1 MMFQFSKGNND
12 SFQWLTQIKTQTNQT
27 KPLSPLKKT
36 TKTKQ
41 TKPTKP
47 KPQTLNAQKQQ
58 TQIPTN
64 KCVKEV
70 RVRAGSHLQV
80 KHAAHRNRNQVL
92 GQ

>member
-1 MMFQFSKGNND
+1 MIPSSGLCK
-12 SFQWLTQIKTQTNQT
+12 
-27 KPLSPLKKT
+27 LKKKKLT
-36 TKTKQ
+36 HPP
-41 TKPTKP
+41 PTPTPPKNP
-47 KPQTLNAQKQQ
+47 KPQTQTLNAQKQQ

-80 KHAAHRNRNQVL
+80 KHASHRNRNQVL

>member
-1 MMFQFSKGNND
+1 M
-12 SFQWLTQIKTQTNQT
+12 QIKTKANQT
-27 KPLSPLKKT
+27 KPLPQKKH
-36 TKTKQ
+36 
-41 TKPTKP
+41 PETKP